1 MGHLCFN
8 CEQLV
13 TYPLIMAN
21 KPKEKEEVNY
31 NSNDTTHITE
41 KADIVPDVDSIIED
55 FSKNPVIFWV

>member
-1 MGHLCFN
+1 
-8 CEQLV
+8 
-13 TYPLIMAN
+13 MAN

-41 KADIVPDVDSIIED
+41 KADIVPEIYDVDSIIED